1 MLLKVKNMI
10 CQRCVIVIH
19 EILAELGLE
28 AKNVQVGEILLS
40 RHLTENELEQLDTAL
55 KKTGLAL
62 VYTNDE
68 LIVQKIMHV
77 VFEIVHYSNEP
88 LLEKFSTYLSNRLNY
103 SYTYLAN
110 IFKKL
115 NGIPIEQFVITEKI
129 RKVKMLLISE
139 QLTLSEIAYQMN
151 YSSVAH
157 LSSQFKKV
165 TGIRASDFKVMYVHT
180 SIEMPELIPV

>member
-10 CQRCVIVIH
+10 CQRCIIVIH
-19 EILAELGLE
+19 EILEELGLE
-28 AKNVQVGEILLS
+28 PKSVQVGEIVLNQ
-40 RHLTENELEQLDTAL
+40 HLTEYQLEQLDTAL

-68 LIVQKIMHV
+68 LIVQKIKHV
-77 VFEIVHYSNEP
+77 VFEIIHYSSEP

-139 QLTLSEIAYQMN
+139 QLTLSEIAYKMN

-165 TGIRASDFKVMYVHT
+165 TGIRASDYKLMYVDA
-180 SIEMPELIPV
+180 SVEMSGLTPV

>member
-19 EILAELGLE
+19 EILTELGFE
-28 AKNVQVGEILLS
+28 AKNVQVGEIVLS
-40 RHLTENELEQLDTAL
+40 QHLTENQLEQLDTAL

-68 LIVQKIMHV
+68 LIVQKIKHV
-77 VFEIVHYSNEP
+77 VFEIVHYNNDP
-88 LLEKFSTYLSNRLNY
+88 LLENFSTYLSNRLNY

-115 NGIPIEQFVITEKI
+115 NK
-129 RKVKMLLISE
+129 
-139 QLTLSEIAYQMN
+139 
-151 YSSVAH
+151 
-157 LSSQFKKV
+157 
-165 TGIRASDFKVMYVHT
+165 
-180 SIEMPELIPV
+180 

>member
-19 EILAELGLE
+19 EILEELGFE
-28 AKNVQVGEILLS
+28 AKCVHVGEVLLN
-40 RHLTENELEQLDTAL
+40 RHLTDEELEQLDTAL

-68 LIVQKIMHV
+68 LIVQKIKHV
-77 VFEIVHYSNEP
+77 VFEIVHYSSEP
-88 LLEKFSTYLSNRLNY
+88 LLETFSAYLSRRLNY

-129 RKVKMLLISE
+129 RKVKVLLISE
-139 QLTLSEIAYQMN
+139 QLTLSEIAYKMN

-157 LSSQFKKV
+157 LSTQFKKV
-165 TGIRASDFKVMYVHT
+165 TGIRASDFKLMYVDA
-180 SIEMPELIPV
+180 SVEMCGLTPV

>member
-19 EILAELGLE
+19 EILTELGLE
-28 AKNVQVGEILLS
+28 AKNVQVGEILLN

-68 LIVQKIMHV
+68 LIVQKIKHV
-77 VFEIVHYSNEP
+77 VFEIVHYNNDP
-88 LLEKFSTYLSNRLNY
+88 LLENFSTYLSNRLNY

-110 IFKKL
+110 IFKKI

-139 QLTLSEIAYQMN
+139 QLTLSEIAHKMH

-157 LSSQFKKV
+157 LSTQFKKI
-165 TGIRASDFKVMYVHT
+165 TGIRASDFKLMCKKT

>member
-10 CQRCVIVIH
+10 CQRCIIVIH
-19 EILAELGLE
+19 EILEELGFE
-28 AKNVQVGEILLS
+28 PKSVQVGEIVLNQ
-40 RHLTENELEQLDTAL
+40 HLTEDELEQLDTAL

-68 LIVQKIMHV
+68 LIVQKIKHV
-77 VFEIVHYSNEP
+77 IFEIVHYSNEP
-88 LLEKFSTYLSNRLNY
+88 LLEKLSTYLSNRLNY

-110 IFKKL
+110 IFKKI

-139 QLTLSEIAYQMN
+139 QLTLSEIAYKMN

-165 TGIRASDFKVMYVHT
+165 TGIRASDFKVMYVDA